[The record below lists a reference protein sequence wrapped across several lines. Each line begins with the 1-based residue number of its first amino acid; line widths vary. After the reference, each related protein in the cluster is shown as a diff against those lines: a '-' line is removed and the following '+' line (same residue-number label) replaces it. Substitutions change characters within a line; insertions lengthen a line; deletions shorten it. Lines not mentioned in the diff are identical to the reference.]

1 MIVDL
6 VVDGDF
12 NLIRL
17 VHRNVELLV
26 PAVVAYITGSS
37 SYLVFNLDRKVRLW
51 ASDGARTDN
60 MVNVLNCK
68 NGDLQVACQGSPD
81 IAIKLCIFVVIVLVF
96 VKVNIHIIITLARLG
111 KQLNFL
117 RALNLLSL
125 GLGFTTAVAFDLIK
139 INHFINALLVLLFD
153 RELKFNLLEHQ
164 LNARA
169 KVGCVVLDEIQ
180 PGEVW
185 PNGRR
190 FNNRRG

>member
-1 MIVDL
+1 
-6 VVDGDF
+6 
-12 NLIRL
+12 
-17 VHRNVELLV
+17 
-26 PAVVAYITGSS
+26 
-37 SYLVFNLDRKVRLW
+37 
-51 ASDGARTDN
+51 

-117 RALNLLSL
+117 RALKLLSL

-164 LNARA
+164 LIPF
-169 KVGCVVLDEIQ
+169 VFFVEI
-180 PGEVW
+180 
-185 PNGRR
+185 
-190 FNNRRG
+190 F